1 MTHSDSLHSDR
12 MAPRI
17 CHGEEAHRA
26 VSNHASFETLRQ
38 AQDRLCF
45 APPQDDTNQRGRTG
59 ELHVSPFVSWYLDL
73 VSYLHMRKAA
83 AAFGALNVG
92 FWILSILLGLVMVIV
107 PFLQIDRSFNINPS
121 FSLASVVAT
130 WDSSLLSALTNSV
143 ALSVIASLF
152 AIACGGFLNRF
163 IERRPLWLWGLM
175 VAVYAVNPVARALS
189 YFDLFQLYTPINTWA
204 GVIFG
209 QKFATSILLPSLILA
224 MHYLPIYLMRNL
236 FILKKENRAH
246 NLPPLLETLFDDIPV
261 WVRGF
266 PISFALFFLLTF
278 FDYWVIQVI
287 SGNTVLYWTPLFVQR
302 GFQARAVSEAA
313 LMIVIGLLVTLAAYV
328 VAQIVSITIRTLWKK
343 LRPLMFVGLRG
354 QSTTMQMIGTVMSWI
369 VLIFCSWPL
378 WGTVIR
384 LVQTL
389 MRGDEFRLVLDTDRG
404 IFVMLVLGIV
414 TGVVSATMGLI
425 LSAAFQERP
434 RANRWWLPALYFLAL
449 VPEAAYVLFSLFVT
463 GAGLLHGNPFW
474 LFFLM
479 ASFSIPMSFFL
490 WESLWGP
497 IEQQKLWMLGNALSR
512 QPIKAVQL
520 ALKEWGKAWAT
531 VFAVIFWLTI
541 DNVFITDFAAGPTW
555 KTLSTVVFNS
565 TKRGFSTEEFY
576 SSILGTVSVLAV
588 IGLTLFLSTD
598 KKRVSS

>member
-1 MTHSDSLHSDR
+1 
-12 MAPRI
+12 
-17 CHGEEAHRA
+17 
-26 VSNHASFETLRQ
+26 
-38 AQDRLCF
+38 
-45 APPQDDTNQRGRTG
+45 
-59 ELHVSPFVSWYLDL
+59 LDL
-73 VSYLHMRKAA
+73 ACPSVAPEGEGGYLSLTMRKAA
-83 AAFGALNVG
+83 AAFGTLNAG
-92 FWILSILLGLVMVIV
+92 FWTLSILLGLVMLIV
-107 PFLQIDRSFNINPS
+107 PFLQIDRNFNINPS
-121 FSLASVVAT
+121 LSLAGVVAT
-130 WDSSLLSALTNSV
+130 WDASLLSALWNSV
-143 ALSVIASLF
+143 SLSVIASLF
-152 AIACGGFLNRF
+152 AIACGGLLNRF

-175 VAVYAVNPVARALS
+175 IAVYSVNPVARALS
-189 YFDLFQLYTPINTWA
+189 YFDLFQLYTPIDDIA
-204 GVIFG
+204 AMLVG

-246 NLPPLLETLFDDIPV
+246 DLPPLLETLFDDIPV

-313 LMIVIGLLVTLAAYV
+313 LMIVIGLVATLAAYV
-328 VAQIVSITIRTLWKK
+328 AALLLSVTIRTLWKR
-343 LRPLMFVGLRG
+343 LRPLMFAGLRVRSKTLAMI
-354 QSTTMQMIGTVMSWI
+354 STFCAWI
-369 VLIFCSWPL
+369 ALIFCSWPL

-384 LVQTL
+384 LITTL
-389 MRGDEFRLVLDTDRG
+389 TGDDEFRLVLDTDRG

-414 TGVVSATMGLI
+414 TGVVSATLGLM

-463 GAGLLHGNPFW
+463 GAGILHGNPFW

-479 ASFSIPMSFFL
+479 TSFSVPMSFFL

-497 IEQQKLWMLGNALSR
+497 VEQQKLWMIGNAMSR

-520 ALKEWGKAWAT
+520 AMKEWGTAWAT

-555 KTLSTVVFNS
+555 KTLSAVIFNS

-576 SSILGTVSVLAV
+576 SSVLGTVSVLVV
-588 IGLTLFLSTD
+588 IGVTLALSKT
-598 KKRVSS
+598 KRQVS